1 MATLLFSFIIRP
13 DFLPLRSSSLYER
26 RLMNRLVL
34 LFLLLA
40 GGAAYGQQPTGD
52 SLLQDASLPNVIRY
66 AIKNQ
71 PRVQQALVDEKIT
84 DLQIKSRLADWYPQV
99 NFNYIYQHNFQVQT
113 NIIGGNPVRLGVA
126 NTSAFQFGATQTIFN
141 RDVLLANRTR
151 NEVRLQAR
159 QQSEN
164 TRIDIASD
172 VSKAFYDVLATQ
184 QQIRVSDENIVRL
197 ERSLRDARA
206 QYDAGV
212 VDKTDYKR
220 ATIALNNARAL
231 RKSNEEALKAK
242 TEYLKALMN
251 YPETGELKIIYDSA
265 TLEQEIPV
273 DTMQGV
279 DYSRRIEYQLLET
292 QRRLQE
298 ANVQYNRW
306 SYLPSLSANGAYNLN
321 YLNDQ
326 FSKLYNNS
334 FPASYAGLT
343 LAFPIFQGG
352 KRKYNLEQ
360 SKWQL
365 KRTDL
370 EITNLKNSV
379 NAEYASALAAYKSAL
394 VNYLA
399 VRDNVELAQEVY
411 DVINLQYRSGIKTYL
426 EVITSETDL
435 RTAQINYFNA
445 LYQVLSSKIDVQR
458 TKGDLKY

>member
-1 MATLLFSFIIRP
+1 
-13 DFLPLRSSSLYER
+13 
-26 RLMNRLVL
+26 MNRLVL

-40 GGAAYGQQPTGD
+40 GGIANAQQSTGD

-84 DLQIKSRLADWYPQV
+84 DLQVKSRLADWYPQV

-151 NEVRLQAR
+151 NEVRLQAS
-159 QQSEN
+159 QQTEN
-164 TRIDIASD
+164 TRIDIASN

-184 QQIRVSDENIVRL
+184 QQIKVSDENIVRL
-197 ERSLRDARA
+197 ERSLNDTRA

-251 YPETGELKIIYDSA
+251 YPENGELRIVYDSA

-326 FSKLYNNS
+326 FGKLYNQS
-334 FPASYAGLT
+334 FPASYAGVT
-343 LAFPIFQGG
+343 LSFPIFQGG

-360 SKWQL
+360 SRWQL

-379 NAEYASALAAYKSAL
+379 NAEYSSALAAYKSAL

-426 EVITSETDL
+426 EVITAETDL

-458 TKGDLKY
+458 TKGELKY

>member
-334 FPASYAGLT
+334 FPFRL
-343 LAFPIFQGG
+343 LM
-352 KRKYNLEQ
+352 
-360 SKWQL
+360 
-365 KRTDL
+365 
-370 EITNLKNSV
+370 
-379 NAEYASALAAYKSAL
+379 
-394 VNYLA
+394 
-399 VRDNVELAQEVY
+399 RD
-411 DVINLQYRSGIKTYL
+411 
-426 EVITSETDL
+426 
-435 RTAQINYFNA
+435 
-445 LYQVLSSKIDVQR
+445 
-458 TKGDLKY
+458 

>member
-1 MATLLFSFIIRP
+1 
-13 DFLPLRSSSLYER
+13 
-26 RLMNRLVL
+26 MNRLVL

-40 GGAAYGQQPTGD
+40 GGAAHAQQPTGD
-52 SLLQDASLPNVIRY
+52 SLLQDASLPNVISY

-71 PRVQQALVDEKIT
+71 PRVQQALTDEKIT
-84 DLQIKSRLADWYPQV
+84 DLQVKSRLADWYPQV
-99 NFNYIYQHNFQVQT
+99 NFNYVYQHNFQVQT
-113 NIIGGNPVRLGVA
+113 NIIGGSPVRLGVA
-126 NTSAFQFGATQTIFN
+126 NTSALQFGATQTIFN

-151 NEVRLQAR
+151 NEVRMQAR
-159 QQSEN
+159 QQTEN
-164 TRIDIASD
+164 TRIDIAAN

-184 QQIRVSDENIVRL
+184 QQIKVSDENIVRL

-242 TEYLKALMN
+242 FDYLKALMN
-251 YPETGELKIIYDSA
+251 YPEDGALNIIYDSA
-265 TLEQEIPV
+265 TLEQEIPI

-279 DYSRRIEYQLLET
+279 DYARRIEYQLLET

-298 ANVQYNRW
+298 ANVKYNRW

-321 YLNDQ
+321 YLNDE
-326 FSKLYNNS
+326 FSKLYNRS

-360 SKWQL
+360 ARWQL

-370 EITNLKNSV
+370 EIVNLKNSV
-379 NAEYASALAAYKSAL
+379 NAEYSSALAAYKSSL

-399 VRDNVELAQEVY
+399 IRDNVELAQEVY
-411 DVINLQYRSGIKTYL
+411 DVINLQYRSGVKTYL
-426 EVITSETDL
+426 EVITAETDL

-458 TKGDLKY
+458 ALGELKY